1 MNNTELISAA
11 KASIADLELE
21 IDRLTKSGDWAS
33 LRIAGERERER
44 NALKTQLDEIEALQH
59 LRKVIAYKA

>member
-1 MNNTELISAA
+1 MNNTELINAA
-11 KASIADLELE
+11 RARIADLELE
-21 IDRLTKSGDWAS
+21 IDRLTKSDMAS

-59 LRKVIAYKA
+59 LQKVIAYKA